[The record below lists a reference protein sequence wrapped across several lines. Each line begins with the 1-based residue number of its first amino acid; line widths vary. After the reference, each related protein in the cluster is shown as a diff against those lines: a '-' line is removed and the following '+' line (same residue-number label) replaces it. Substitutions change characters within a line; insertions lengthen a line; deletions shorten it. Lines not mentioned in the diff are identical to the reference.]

1 MIGHDVTSRNSLCAV
16 LCFLLSLATGSFA
29 YANEVHVEDAKAF
42 RSGDGSFR
50 FSVSLRHADNGWE
63 HYADRWQ
70 VISPQGDILAT
81 RVLMHPHD
89 HEQPFTRSLSGV
101 SIREG
106 ISWVTIRGHDKVHG
120 DGAGEFKVSL
130 PGR

>member
-1 MIGHDVTSRNSLCAV
+1 MTSRNYLYGV
-16 LCFLLSLATGSFA
+16 LCFLVFLTTGALACA
-29 YANEVHVEDAKAF
+29 DEVRVENATAV
-42 RSGDGSFR
+42 RSQDGSYR
-50 FSVSLRHADNGWE
+50 FTVTLRHADNGWE

-70 VISPQGDILAT
+70 VISPTGDVLAT

-101 SIREG
+101 AFGDG

-120 DGAGEFKVSL
+120 DGAGEFKVNL